1 MAEIY
6 YDYKINNKATEY
18 LMQIKEPAYLFY
30 VVDLLKNMGEF
41 KKALEIVVTNKDFDM
56 KEAQINEILKR
67 DPKLKEYFEEL
78 CAKHKL
84 SI

>member
-6 YDYKINNKATEY
+6 CDYKINNKATEY

-67 DPKLKEYFEEL
+67 DPKLKEFFEEL